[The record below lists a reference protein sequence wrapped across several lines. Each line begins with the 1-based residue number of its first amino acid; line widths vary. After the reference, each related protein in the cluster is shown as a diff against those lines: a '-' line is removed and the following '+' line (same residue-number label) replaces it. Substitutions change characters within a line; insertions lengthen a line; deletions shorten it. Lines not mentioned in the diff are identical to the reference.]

1 MLFRIAPLLALST
14 FRNRFKTASLLR
26 LSEITKTQPPIA
38 IDGPAVSGK
47 SSVGKAFASR
57 IGYRYLDTGLMYR
70 AATWNAVQSGV
81 DVSDSEAVAT
91 ATAEM
96 KFSVAETGANG
107 NSVLVNGEDVTR
119 HLHSVSVD
127 AAVSAVSAV
136 GRVREIMV
144 AEQRRLALEGGIV
157 MVGRDIGTVVLP
169 DSPLKIYLTA
179 TARTRAERRYKDFVA
194 AGEEID
200 FEEILKS
207 MEDRDLADSS
217 RKNSPLRPA
226 DDAKIVDTDQL
237 TMDEVVDR
245 LVELS
250 EGIV

>member
-1 MLFRIAPLLALST
+1 M
-14 FRNRFKTASLLR
+14 
-26 LSEITKTQPPIA
+26 SETRKKQPPIA

-70 AATWNAVQSGV
+70 AATWNAVQNGV
-81 DVSDSEAVAT
+81 DVSDLESVAA

-96 KFSVAETGANG
+96 RFSVSETGPGG
-107 NSVLVNGEDVTR
+107 NSILVNDEDVTR

-144 AEQRRLALEGGIV
+144 AEQRRLASEGGVV

-169 DSPLKIYLTA
+169 EAPLKIYLTA
-179 TARTRAERRYKDFVA
+179 TARTRAERRYKDFVS
-194 AGEEID
+194 AGEDVD
-200 FEEILKS
+200 FKEILKS
-207 MEDRDLADSS
+207 MEERDRADSS
-217 RKNSPLRPA
+217 RANSPLRPA
-226 DDAKIVDTDQL
+226 EDAKVVDTDQL
-237 TMDEVVDR
+237 TMDEVVDC
-245 LVELS
+245 LFELS
-250 EGIV
+250 EGII